1 MAKIGIRLDLI
12 ADCNGRIDVD
22 DGDRVAAGVG
32 NGGKIVD
39 LVDGNAT
46 GRRGR
51 AGAAREWN
59 FLHDGEVHG
68 VRTDAIGVNDVEREV
83 ARTSEDLHG
92 AGAVRRVGVRDGN
105 RNGYV
110 NLVIA
115 LNRAVGAGAV
125 GQSNAVQPDL
135 GEIGEP
141 AAENLHAADRGRRHT
156 RSDLEG
162 LRELGWNGDPSAG

>member
-22 DGDRVAAGVG
+22 DGDSVAAGVG
-32 NGGKIVD
+32 DGGKIID

-51 AGAAREWN
+51 ACASHEWD
-59 FLHDGEVHG
+59 FLDDGEVHG

-92 AGAVRRVGVRDGN
+92 AGAVR
-105 RNGYV
+105 
-110 NLVIA
+110 
-115 LNRAVGAGAV
+115 
-125 GQSNAVQPDL
+125 
-135 GEIGEP
+135 
-141 AAENLHAADRGRRHT
+141 
-156 RSDLEG
+156 
-162 LRELGWNGDPSAG
+162 